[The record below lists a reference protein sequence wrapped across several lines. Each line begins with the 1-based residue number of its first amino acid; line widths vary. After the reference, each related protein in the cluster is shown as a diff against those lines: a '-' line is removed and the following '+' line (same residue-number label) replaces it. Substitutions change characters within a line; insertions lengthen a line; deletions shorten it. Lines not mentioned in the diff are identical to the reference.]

1 MEIKKQI
8 IKPIV
13 ICFFALAI
21 MLFASGCGKTETQV
35 ENLMKVSDNFVGERV
50 VTLIF
55 DKSTSNKAD
64 KQEVIENTIRENCPK
79 NLSYRTET
87 TDGTYKCVFVLSF
100 SSLEEYKTKI
110 ASIIGKQIA
119 VAYGYTNTPL
129 SKGTYYKEDFD
140 GMLLIAWLDDALYQ
154 NEDSKIQLKC
164 ESTSNVVKYN
174 SEVFSSKS
182 STLNTSTVK
191 GEPIKS
197 VTIDTVNHKN
207 TLFDRTMTLSVPI
220 TTYNKLGASLQQLMT
235 SRVAPEGVAGWKQ
248 NNEYMDFTVKYQKID
263 IGRLQ
268 EYTKLFVDCRN
279 ESIYYGDQ
287 NKSSTPLAEQLV
299 FEEKIDLLGLVSE
312 NAEPVQ
318 LTYSYTLPKET
329 THGEGVELTNGEWAT
344 SGSWSN
350 NTYKVSDKN
359 GVYDIRVPDGMQY
372 SIKGIDINLTSNSN
386 NSFKRSVDFIY
397 DYNTGQKGLDY
408 AYNFLASRGFVVS
421 KETLSDGIACR
432 VTQQGTAEELNL
444 AVADLF
450 GSGNSFSSTKHTSDL
465 SVVTS
470 IDVNDNVNIA
480 HMLSGANSN
489 IKINYTAKSDGKEY
503 IRGLNLLNNTSGS
516 TAKAKKA
523 ENESYTAT
531 VDGGNFAMSYS
542 ATVPHSNGIILYC
555 AICSSIILISTL
567 TIVLLI
573 KYNAKL
579 NALEEEQKNNE
590 IKKKPL
596 LKKEKPQK
604 ENKKIDINDDDYIKK
619 HYGF

>member
-1 MEIKKQI
+1 MERKKQI

-13 ICFFALAI
+13 ICFFTLAI

-35 ENLMKVSDNFVGERV
+35 ENLMKVSDDFVGERV

-55 DKSTSNKAD
+55 DKSISNKTD
-64 KQEVIENTIRENCPK
+64 KQEVIEKTIREKCPK
-79 NLSYRTET
+79 NLSYRTEAA
-87 TDGTYKCVFVLSF
+87 DGTYKCVFVLSF
-100 SSLEEYKTKI
+100 SSLDEYKTKI
-110 ASIIGKQIA
+110 ASIIGRQIA

-140 GMLLIAWLDDALYQ
+140 GMSLVAWLDDALYQ

-174 SEVFSSKS
+174 SEVFSSKT

-191 GEPIKS
+191 GEPVKS

-207 TLFDRTMTLSVPI
+207 TLFDRTMTLSVPVA
-220 TTYNKLGASLQQLMT
+220 TYNKLGASLQELMT
-235 SRVAPEGVAGWKQ
+235 SRVAPEGVASWKQ
-248 NNEYMDFTVKYQKID
+248 NNEYMDFTVKYQKLD
-263 IGRLQ
+263 IARLQ
-268 EYTKLFVDCRN
+268 QYTKLFVDCRN

-299 FEEKIDLLGLVSE
+299 FEEKIDLLSFVSE
-312 NAEPVQ
+312 NTEPVQ

-329 THGEGVELTNGEWAT
+329 THGEGVGLSNGEWQT

-350 NTYKVSDKN
+350 STYKVSDKN

-372 SIKGIDINLTSNSN
+372 SIKGINIALTSNPD

-408 AYNFLASRGFVVS
+408 AYSFLASRGFVVS
-421 KETLSDGIACR
+421 KETLADGIVCR

-450 GSGNSFSSTKHTSDL
+450 GSGNSFSSTKHTNNL
-465 SVVTS
+465 SVVTN
-470 IDVNDNVNIA
+470 IDVVDNVNIA
-480 HMLSGANSN
+480 HMLSGTNSN
-489 IKINYTAKSDGKEY
+489 IPINYTAKSENKEY
-503 IRGLNLLNNTSGS
+503 IRNLNLLNNASGS
-516 TAKAKKA
+516 TVNAKKA
-523 ENESYTAT
+523 EDNSYTAT

-542 ATVPHSNGIILYC
+542 ATVPHSSGIVLYC
-555 AICSSIILISTL
+555 AICSAIILISAL

-579 NALEEEQKNNE
+579 NSLEKSENNSKTKE
-590 IKKKPL
+590 NPQPE
-596 LKKEKPQK
+596 KEKSKPD
-604 ENKKIDINDDDYIKK
+604 NKKVDINDDDYIKK